1 MRRQRGLAA
10 ARGLWQPG
18 AVIVLLAVLLAP
30 PSASAPTVS
39 PIAAPTLEA
48 SQVEADLDAVLGERG
63 KTYLEARARLE
74 SRPALA
80 APRIAERLRR
90 VPAPTPADERRLL
103 ALLAGM
109 ARPEDLEMFA
119 AQLRKDVAASHHQTP
134 GARDELRAAA
144 PWRTILREQGAA
156 ALPVLTRLV
165 GEREFS
171 PELRALLIADMVGA
185 TPPER
190 LAELVA
196 LVGAGAP
203 ELRVALRHA
212 LGKRA
217 QSSASERAALIAAVE
232 AAITTGEPPRR
243 AALIG
248 LRAAVAA
255 GSDDDFTAAM
265 IREAEDEAAPFIV
278 RVAALRVLLVR
289 AADPA
294 VQASL
299 QGLATRHLDPSLRER
314 QASEILG
321 ALALQGLPGALARGI
336 VDRLALLAVAAPR
349 IASVAYT
356 AADLPAG
363 GEWLTTSQ
371 AHPWPEVRS
380 AALARVTG
388 PCSAPVVKQLAKI
401 ADATGRHG
409 EAEAIV
415 AREAIAALGRCGGD
429 PARRAL
435 TDLLDAA
442 DQDGDRRAE
451 AGRQLVKHFGS
462 AGADAA
468 AAALNRTPDSGLAI
482 RLLRALQRSDAVAT
496 PTVREALC
504 GATEAVETA
513 AAARQAIAA
522 LLPGED
528 APCGER
534 SAPER
539 PDPEKP
545 RVYMQ

>member
-1 MRRQRGLAA
+1 ML
-10 ARGLWQPG
+10 
-18 AVIVLLAVLLAP
+18 VLLAVLLAP
-30 PSASAPTVS
+30 PSATAPTA
-39 PIAAPTLEA
+39 PAIAPTLEA
-48 SQVEADLDAVLGERG
+48 SQVEADLDAVLSERG
-63 KTYLEARARLE
+63 KAYLEARARLE
-74 SRPALA
+74 ARPALA

-109 ARPEDLEMFA
+109 ARSEDLEMFA
-119 AQLRKDVAASHHQTP
+119 TQLRRDVAASHHQTP

-156 ALPVLTRLV
+156 ALPVLTALV
-165 GEREFS
+165 GDREFS

-190 LAELVA
+190 LPELVA

-203 ELRVALRHA
+203 ELRVALRQA

-217 QSSASERAALIAAVE
+217 QTSASERAALIAAVE
-232 AAITTGEPPRR
+232 AAIATGDPPRR

-248 LRAAVAA
+248 LRAAIAA
-255 GSDDDFTAAM
+255 DSDGEFMAAM
-265 IREAEDEAAPFIV
+265 IREAGDEAAPFIV
-278 RVAALRVLLVR
+278 RVAALRVLLTR

-299 QGLATRHLDPSLRER
+299 QGLAARHLDPAVRER

-321 ALALQGLPGALARGI
+321 ALALQGLAGAVARGL
-336 VDRLALLAVAAPR
+336 VNRLALLAADAPR
-349 IASVAYT
+349 IASVAYG

-371 AHPWPEVRS
+371 THPWPEVRS
-380 AALARVTG
+380 AALARVAG
-388 PCSAPVVKQLAKI
+388 PCGAPVVKQLAKI

-415 AREAIAALGRCGGD
+415 AREAIAALGRCGGEQ
-429 PARRAL
+429 ARRAL

-442 DQDGDRRAE
+442 DQEGDRRAE
-451 AGRQLVKHFGS
+451 AGRQLIKYFGS
-462 AGADAA
+462 VGADAA
-468 AAALNRTPDSGLAI
+468 AAALNRTPDTGLAL
-482 RLLRALQRSDAVAT
+482 RLLRALQRSDVAAT
-496 PTVREALC
+496 PAVREALC
-504 GATEAVETA
+504 SATEAVETA

-534 SAPER
+534 STPER

>member
-1 MRRQRGLAA
+1 MKGAASSSASRIIAAVKSSSLPAATA
-10 ARGLWQPG
+10 AR
-18 AVIVLLAVLLAP
+18 
-30 PSASAPTVS
+30 S
-39 PIAAPTLEA
+39 PISAARRGGSPVVIAA
-48 SQVEADLDAVLGERG
+48 STAAISA
-63 KTYLEARARLE
+63 AR
-74 SRPALA
+74 S
-80 APRIAERLRR
+80 
-90 VPAPTPADERRLL
+90 L
-103 ALLAGM
+103 ALLC
-109 ARPEDLEMFA
+109 AR
-119 AQLRKDVAASHHQTP
+119 
-134 GARDELRAAA
+134 
-144 PWRTILREQGAA
+144 
-156 ALPVLTRLV
+156 LP
-165 GEREFS
+165 
-171 PELRALLIADMVGA
+171 
-185 TPPER
+185 
-190 LAELVA
+190 
-196 LVGAGAP
+196 
-203 ELRVALRHA
+203 
-212 LGKRA
+212 
-217 QSSASERAALIAAVE
+217 SACRS
-232 AAITTGEPPRR
+232 
-243 AALIG
+243 
-248 LRAAVAA
+248 
-255 GSDDDFTAAM
+255 
-265 IREAEDEAAPFIV
+265 
-278 RVAALRVLLVR
+278 
-289 AADPA
+289 
-294 VQASL
+294 
-299 QGLATRHLDPSLRER
+299 ATRS
-314 QASEILG
+314 S
-321 ALALQGLPGALARGI
+321 GALARGI